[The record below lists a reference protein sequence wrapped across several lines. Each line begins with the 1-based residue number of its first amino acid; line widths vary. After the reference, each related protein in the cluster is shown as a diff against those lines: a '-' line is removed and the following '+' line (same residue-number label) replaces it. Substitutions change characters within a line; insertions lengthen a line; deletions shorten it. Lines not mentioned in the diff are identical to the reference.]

1 MAHVAQLSRIL
12 ARAFGRHVG
21 PWTRYF
27 SLLKDWSS
35 HA

>member
-1 MAHVAQLSRIL
+1 MAHVAQFARIL
-12 ARAFGRHVG
+12 TRAFGRHVG

-27 SLLKDWSS
+27 SLLKDWP